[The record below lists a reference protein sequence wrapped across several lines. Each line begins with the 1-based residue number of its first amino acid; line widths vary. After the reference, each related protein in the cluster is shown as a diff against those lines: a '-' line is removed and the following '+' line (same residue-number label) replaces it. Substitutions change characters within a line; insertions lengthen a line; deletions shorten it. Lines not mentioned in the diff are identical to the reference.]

1 MPINKAKEEI
11 LKEISKRLLKYDP
24 NIVEI
29 VQFGSSVY
37 APEHARDV
45 DILVITKKRKE
56 YEGYLDAANPE
67 DTPFNV
73 DTIVVEVGRELREE
87 LLRGV
92 LGSFKILYG
101 DGRYILEYAKTL
113 RDPSFEEA
121 RTALKA
127 ARDYMELAKRATE
140 PLLKD
145 RHVREAFNTLFH
157 AARIAAMTYLSTE
170 VSRWGL
176 IRRML
181 PEPYKSEF
189 KEIIDTLHIEYFYN
203 GNYPKNR
210 LREEF
215 SKWYKK
221 VEKFI
226 NKLEREL
233 KASESATKPRED
245 DPRRCPKNLKS

>member
-37 APEHARDV
+37 APEYARDV

-56 YEGYLDAANPE
+56 YEGYLDATNPE
-67 DTPFNV
+67 DAPFNV
-73 DTIVVEVGRELREE
+73 DTIVIEVGRELREE
-87 LLRGV
+87 LLRGI
-92 LGSFKILYG
+92 LGSFKIIYG
-101 DGRYILEYAKTL
+101 DGKYILEYAKTL

-121 RTALKA
+121 RSALRVAKSIL
-127 ARDYMELAKRATE
+127 ELSFTTTNK
-140 PLLKD
+140 LDKD
-145 RHVREAFNTLFH
+145 RLVREAFDSLFH

-181 PEPYKSEF
+181 PEPYRSEF
-189 KEIIDTLHIEYFYN
+189 KETIDTLHIEYFYN

-210 LREEF
+210 TKEEF
-215 SKWYKK
+215 DKWYKK

-226 NKLEREL
+226 DELEREL
-233 KASESATKPRED
+233 KSK
-245 DPRRCPKNLKS
+245 